1 MPNPRA
7 SPRAFAEITPLA
19 QYRQNRFANP
29 EPQTL
34 PITAESA
41 FGREGPTPAT
51 PQLLRSHRAT
61 H

>member
-7 SPRAFAEITPLA
+7 SPQAFSEKAPVA
-19 QYRQNRFANP
+19 QFRQNRFANP

-41 FGREGPTPAT
+41 FGLVGPTPAT
-51 PQLLRSHRAT
+51 PRLLRSHRAT